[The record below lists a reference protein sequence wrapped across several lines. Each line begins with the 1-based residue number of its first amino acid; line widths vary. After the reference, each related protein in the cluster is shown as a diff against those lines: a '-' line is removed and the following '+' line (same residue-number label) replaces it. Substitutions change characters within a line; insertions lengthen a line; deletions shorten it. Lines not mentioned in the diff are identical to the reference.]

1 MGVPK
6 TSDHIKIKINMPT
19 PCQEPPASS
28 KAPNQD
34 FKDMDV
40 LGTFKIKIEGKN
52 IEHRS
57 KKTSDHQGRMIFLE
71 SSLITEENNSWSLRK
86 DSGQLEITE
95 YERAIISE
103 AVLRNEDTSKYKLCV
118 VSGPYRGKRI
128 LSYIEDTKEVF
139 IVSDPQ
145 DIILGH

>member
-1 MGVPK
+1 
-6 TSDHIKIKINMPT
+6 
-19 PCQEPPASS
+19 
-28 KAPNQD
+28 
-34 FKDMDV
+34 
-40 LGTFKIKIEGKN
+40 
-52 IEHRS
+52 
-57 KKTSDHQGRMIFLE
+57 MIFLE

-103 AVLRNEDTSKYKLCV
+103 AVLRNKDTSKYKLCI

-139 IVSDPQ
+139 RVSDPQ